1 MSTQPLLGKS
11 INYRIF
17 TLIVAGAFLWQP
29 KGNRAAIT
37 GLKKTRN
44 VISESELLDLLSF
57 IQQKAGVTIVPG

>member
-1 MSTQPLLGKS
+1 MVTLSSEAYVSTQPLLGKL
-11 INYRIF
+11 INFRIF

-44 VISESELLDLLSF
+44 VISESELLDLL
-57 IQQKAGVTIVPG
+57 